1 MKYVRRMK
9 NKDMVQKFSKK
20 KNRIFAAI
28 LLGCMAISFAGC
40 GAQKQAS
47 TEVKKLSIAQSA
59 GTVQL
64 YYIVKDNQDGTGAN
78 ELQVLPQ
85 DSRYQ
90 LKQPDS
96 IASSVEEVM
105 DQLTM
110 PSGVIFT
117 GYTLDADSNVR
128 LRFSVA
134 DNISEEMLL
143 MTKAMIVR
151 SIDGLSQ
158 VGDVALEFH
167 GTGAEGTAVQDGVEI
182 ATYTDSSFFYYDDAE
197 DSAKNVGDV
206 VLYLPNGNGSL
217 KKVVAN
223 VTIGADDSAQE
234 AVLRQLIAYE
244 VLPKGT
250 KVNQVSLMNGSATVD
265 LSEEFLKDT
274 GSISPKIVIYSI
286 VDSLTSLP
294 NISKVQIL
302 VAGEKVE
309 KYHDEVSIAGPLEF
323 VEPE

>member
-110 PSGVIFT
+110 PSGVIFS

-134 DNISEEMLL
+134 DNVSEEMLL
-143 MTKAMIVR
+143 MT
-151 SIDGLSQ
+151 
-158 VGDVALEFH
+158 
-167 GTGAEGTAVQDGVEI
+167 
-182 ATYTDSSFFYYDDAE
+182 
-197 DSAKNVGDV
+197 
-206 VLYLPNGNGSL
+206 
-217 KKVVAN
+217 
-223 VTIGADDSAQE
+223 
-234 AVLRQLIAYE
+234 
-244 VLPKGT
+244 
-250 KVNQVSLMNGSATVD
+250 
-265 LSEEFLKDT
+265 
-274 GSISPKIVIYSI
+274 
-286 VDSLTSLP
+286 
-294 NISKVQIL
+294 
-302 VAGEKVE
+302 
-309 KYHDEVSIAGPLEF
+309 
-323 VEPE
+323 